1 MTTEERLDSLDK
13 RVRQL
18 RLCVL
23 GLVLLFAA
31 AFLMAA
37 GPRNVKADRIEI
49 LQPNGKTGIL
59 LKATNDGGA
68 MFIYGAS
75 RKPGL
80 PMISIFAIPQKNGG
94 GAQIFM
100 HGSKGQKAVN
110 IVAQK
115 KGNVRTW

>member
-1 MTTEERLDSLDK
+1 MTTEERLGRLD
-13 RVRQL
+13 RQVRRL

-23 GLVLLFAA
+23 GLVVLGTCAA
-31 AFLMAA
+31 LMAA
-37 GPRNVKADRIEI
+37 GSRNLRADRLEI
-49 LQPNGKTGIL
+49 CQPNGKTGIL

-68 MFIYGAS
+68 IFIYGAS
-75 RKPGL
+75 RKKG

-94 GAQIFM
+94 GAQVFM

-115 KGNVRTW
+115 RGNIHTW